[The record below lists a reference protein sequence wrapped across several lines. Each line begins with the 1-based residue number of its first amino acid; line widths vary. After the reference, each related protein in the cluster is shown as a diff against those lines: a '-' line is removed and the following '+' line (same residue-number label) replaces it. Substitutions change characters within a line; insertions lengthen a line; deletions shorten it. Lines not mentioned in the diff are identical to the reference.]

1 MKHEE
6 IPGFKD
12 VRKDLK
18 DARIMQVKATTEEER
33 RKADELVKKLRTEM
47 TKLIYNYQEEGKVK

>member
-18 DARIMQVKATTEEER
+18 DDRIMQVKATTEEER